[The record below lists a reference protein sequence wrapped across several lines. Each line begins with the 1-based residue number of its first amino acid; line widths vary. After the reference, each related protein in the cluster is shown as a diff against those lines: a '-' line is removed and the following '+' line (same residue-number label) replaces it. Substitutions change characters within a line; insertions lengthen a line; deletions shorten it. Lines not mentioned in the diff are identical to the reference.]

1 VPAVIYEKRNRF
13 GIGDPIDKC
22 IGKVMELRDEIDR
35 RVTEIAQSLQRQIA
49 TD

>member
-1 VPAVIYEKRNRF
+1 MKNAIDF
-13 GIGDPIDKC
+13 GIEDLKGKP

-49 TD
+49 ID